1 MSLKGK
7 LVHVEV
13 TDVGKV
19 RDHNE
24 DAIGSQPEIGLWVLA
39 DGMGGYNAGEV
50 ASGIAVKTIID
61 LVTQACKTEK
71 RGVVEYGTGYMRQTI
86 VLRDAILRANKVIN
100 QTAQSQPQWQN
111 AMWHKW
117 FLGINIGLSHV
128 NPS

>member
-7 LVHVEV
+7 FVHVEV

-24 DAIGSQPEIGLWVLA
+24 DAIGAQPEIGLWVLA

-61 LVTQACKTEK
+61 LVTEACKRPRSATRSNRRRVTCAK
-71 RGVVEYGTGYMRQTI
+71 RSSCATRFIART
-86 VLRDAILRANKVIN
+86 R
-100 QTAQSQPQWQN
+100 
-111 AMWHKW
+111 
-117 FLGINIGLSHV
+117 
-128 NPS
+128 